1 MKNSRHL
8 LFTYDGKPIDIDTE
22 LQRLAMDAL
31 KSEDLASFAINDILP
46 SAGRG
51 DAASTLDMI
60 WTSYNDTK
68 MAANCLRRRCE
79 KVNDQRRQN
88 R

>member
-1 MKNSRHL
+1 
-8 LFTYDGKPIDIDTE
+8 
-22 LQRLAMDAL
+22 MDAL

-68 MAANCLRRRCE
+68 MVANCL
-79 KVNDQRRQN
+79 KGGDAKK
-88 R
+88 